1 MSALGFILNY
11 VFPGAGAI
19 TSSLIYLSTLPTVQ
33 EALRAN
39 STTEINSIVYAMMI
53 VNGSAWMFYG
63 CIIKNWFVFL
73 ANIVSIPLGAYYY
86 SMALLLERDLHAC
99 RKSAMTLMAGE
110 TLVFLAGGLALIA
123 LDSAHARA
131 AMGGVATFLV
141 LAFLGSPLSS
151 LYTVIATKSAA
162 NIDAKLAWATLIN
175 GVLWLVYGIILVD
188 PIIYSPNVVGISLA
202 ITQLLLKRVYPQALD
217 LAPEKG
223 VDAAIY
229 VV

>member
-1 MSALGFILNY
+1 MTAILLSY

-33 EALRAN
+33 KALRAN

-73 ANIVSIPLGAYYY
+73 ANIVSIPLGVYYY
-86 SMALLLERDLHAC
+86 SMALLLERELQVC
-99 RKSAMTLMAGE
+99 SRSAMTLMAGE

-123 LDSAHARA
+123 LDSVQARA
-131 AMGGVATFLV
+131 VMGGVATFLV
-141 LAFLGSPLSS
+141 VAFLGSPFSS
-151 LYTVIATKSAA
+151 LYSVITTKSAA

-188 PIIYSPNVVGISLA
+188 PIIYSPNVLGISIA

-217 LAPEKG
+217 LDLEKR
-223 VDAAIY
+223 VDTANY
-229 VV
+229 VI